1 VNEKNVEAL
10 EVILDE
16 LSGEAICEREL
27 MIGTLAR
34 ALAARGVLAPSA
46 LTDEEARVVADDL
59 GAEVTTS
66 STLGSLQASLERIA
80 KGADARSRDVADS
93 ERGRRAAQDVA
104 ETDHLARRR
113 EAP

>member
-1 VNEKNVEAL
+1 MNDRNVEAL

-34 ALAARGVLAPSA
+34 ALAARGVLTRAPMPTSS
-46 LTDEEARVVADDL
+46 R
-59 GAEVTTS
+59 GCSTTS
-66 STLGSLQASLERIA
+66 GGTRTSPATTTSTRGRYAGSR
-80 KGADARSRDVADS
+80 ADVRKRVGIRDVADS

-104 ETDHLARRR
+104 ETDHLAPRR
-113 EAP
+113 EP